1 MQVASLRS
9 IRMAS
14 SWEMLG
20 KGARTKA
27 WEAMIE
33 SSQHR
38 RTASGDG
45 VLTARP
51 CLKAMPRG
59 TP

>member
-1 MQVASLRS
+1 MQVASLRN
-9 IRMAS
+9 IKTAGC
-14 SWEMLG
+14 WEMLG

-45 VLTARP
+45 MLIAHP
-51 CLKAMPRG
+51 SKGHA
-59 TP
+59 